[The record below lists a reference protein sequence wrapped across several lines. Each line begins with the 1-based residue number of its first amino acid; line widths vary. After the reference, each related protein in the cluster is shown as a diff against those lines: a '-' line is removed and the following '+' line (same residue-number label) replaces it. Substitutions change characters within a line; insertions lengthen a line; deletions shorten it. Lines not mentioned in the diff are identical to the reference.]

1 MLVRLRAAAAGL
13 RLRLPRYRGLVLGD
27 VKIPVQRL
35 SNANLRALPVDVRRP
50 TYDRGTQRTGI
61 VHFGIGAFHRAHQ
74 AVYTDDAM
82 AAGDRDWAISG
93 VSLRSPD
100 VRDALQPQDG
110 LYSVT
115 ERDSAGERLRVI
127 GSVREVL
134 VGSEDAEAIIAA
146 LASPHVHIAT
156 FTVTEK
162 GYLRDPEQGSLL
174 TTATDLAHDLH
185 GIGAPRTIYGFLE
198 RGLIR
203 RRAAGLPGMTLL
215 SCDNLASNGRQLAAL
230 LDEYLERRDP
240 TLAQWARRE
249 NSYPCTMVDRIVPAA
264 AAADI
269 ARTADV
275 LGFEDRAAVMT
286 ESFSQWVIEDR
297 FAGPRPK
304 WQAGGVQFAADV
316 RSFET
321 AKLRMLNGAHSA
333 LAYVGLGLGLEYVH
347 QAIADPDLNAL
358 VRRIME
364 EGAATLTPAPGQD
377 LVAYAETLEHRFANA
392 ALNHRLIQIAMD
404 GTQKIPQRWLASI
417 ATLLKA
423 GRPPAGL
430 LFALAGWIAFACTPQ
445 RTLDDPLAGRLAE
458 IRERSSDA
466 RSAVGAIVGAGG
478 LFSGAWQADS
488 ATLERIAAQVN
499 AIAERGVGRALTE
512 MLAATHPKQP

>member
-1 MLVRLRAAAAGL
+1 M
-13 RLRLPRYRGLVLGD
+13 
-27 VKIPVQRL
+27 RL
-35 SNANLRALPVDVRRP
+35 SNANMRALPDDVRRP

-82 AAGDRDWAISG
+82 TAGDRDWAISG
-93 VSLRSPD
+93 VSLRSAD

-134 VGSEDAEAIIAA
+134 VGGADAERIIAA
-146 LASPHVHIAT
+146 LASPHIHIAT

-174 TTATDLAHDLH
+174 TTAADLAHDLQ
-185 GIGAPRTIYGFLE
+185 GAGAPRTIYGFLE
-198 RGLIR
+198 RGLAR
-203 RRAAGLPGMTLL
+203 RRAAGMPGMTLM

-230 LDEYLERRDP
+230 LDEYLGRRDP

-249 NSYPCTMVDRIVPAA
+249 NTYPCTMVDRIVPATEA
-264 AAADI
+264 TDI
-269 ARTADV
+269 ARIAGL
-275 LGFEDRAAVMT
+275 LGFEDRAAVVT

-304 WQAGGVQFAADV
+304 WEAGGVQFAADV

-321 AKLRMLNGAHSA
+321 AKLRLLNGAHSA

-347 QAIADPDLNAL
+347 QAIADPELNAL
-358 VRRIME
+358 VRRIMK
-364 EGAATLTPAPGQD
+364 EGAASLRPAPGQD
-377 LVAYAETLEHRFANA
+377 LVTYAETLEHRFSNA
-392 ALNHRLIQIAMD
+392 SLGHRLVQIAMD

-417 ATLLKA
+417 ATLLQQ
-423 GRPPAGL
+423 GRAPSGL

-445 RTLDDPLAGRLAE
+445 RTLDDPLASRLAE

-466 RSAVGAIVGAGG
+466 RSAVSAIVGEGG
-478 LFSGAWQADS
+478 LFSAAWQADC
-488 ATLERIAAQVN
+488 ATLERLAAQVTV
-499 AIAERGVGRALTE
+499 ISQRGMRRGLWEWCGTPSYCYASWSL
-512 MLAATHPKQP
+512 P